1 VRIDAKS
8 LLKTLFHTFRSLLNN
23 LRILEAPYPL
33 GDVLGELFRNAILSL
48 RIFEGAR
55 DPREE
60 KDALEMLGLIMTL
73 FEAHVFTEVWT
84 NNMDFFVEQVLENPH
99 AITILQTMLVHQ
111 DVSHQTVAILLK
123 YLMGR
128 LEVIGNQDKTRS
140 SLTLKLFKL
149 SFMAVNSYIELNE
162 PVLVPHLAKLIIDSF
177 GYAAKSPDPIIY
189 YQILRALFR

>member
-1 VRIDAKS
+1 M
-8 LLKTLFHTFRSLLNN
+8 
-23 LRILEAPYPL
+23 EAPYPL

-84 NNMDFFVEQVLENPH
+84 DNMDFFVEQVLENPH

-123 YLMGR
+123 YLMNR